1 MNKDLYQVN
10 KLDANAKSASLP
22 EKMESIYQK
31 DIDMDKFKIQLK
43 MLPDAVK
50 VTPAN
55 AWYSPKAGYMYTN
68 FV

>member
-1 MNKDLYQVN
+1 M
-10 KLDANAKSASLP
+10 LDSANAKMQACLRKWSP
-22 EKMESIYQK
+22 FIIKIY
-31 DIDMDKFKIQLK
+31 IDMDKLKIQLK

-68 FV
+68 FM